1 MGIGA
6 GFRLSVCLVALT
18 FCAGKTA
25 AQNRLPD
32 YEDTLRSYVAY
43 LTDSRLGGRVAGTEG
58 EASAAGYIYDYLQSI
73 GAMMISPRS
82 GDDFGIADEYSG
94 DTLRSRNI
102 IGIIPGYDPVLKGEY
117 LLLGAH
123 LDGVMAPAADNNAS
137 GCAVLM
143 NVARM
148 ISENRFMFRRSV
160 IIAFFG
166 AAERGMAGSWYFL
179 NRSFSEYDR
188 IVAMLDLNSVG
199 RSGRGFGFRVFT
211 GIQGT
216 ALYKSIISAGEQPFA
231 LAPEIT
237 DKEPL
242 PSDYRNFY
250 EKNIPSALF
259 STGMSKQSGTRNDTP
274 DLLDYFQM
282 SRISEYIYSL
292 SAEIADNSFAGR
304 TAGEV
309 AGEAAGVREKRSP
322 AQGRVFLQRDVDRR
336 ASFMRGDER
345 TFLKDWVYEYLKYP
359 ESAVEHGI
367 SGTVTVGFTVDKSGN
382 VTDVK
387 VEKGVDDDLDAAAV
401 RVVKASPK
409 WSPALLRGEKVAVRI
424 MVAVEFK
431 LTKEKGKI
439 GIKR

>member
-1 MGIGA
+1 MGIGS

-18 FCAGKTA
+18 FCAGKTE
-25 AQNRLPD
+25 AQNRLTD

-58 EASAAGYIYDYLQSI
+58 ETLAAGYIYDYLQSI

-102 IGIIPGYDPVLKGEY
+102 IGIIPGYDPELKGEY

-123 LDGVMAPAADNNAS
+123 LDGVTAPAADNNAS

-148 ISENRFMFRRSV
+148 ISENKFMFRRSV
-160 IIAFFG
+160 IVAFFG
-166 AAERGMAGSWYFL
+166 AAQRGMAGSWYFL
-179 NRSFSEYDR
+179 NRSFSEYDK

-199 RSGRGFGFRVFT
+199 RSGKGFDFKVFT
-211 GIQGT
+211 GIRGT

-237 DKEPL
+237 DKEPS

-259 STGMSKQSGTRNDTP
+259 STGVSKQNGTRNDTP
-274 DLLDYFQM
+274 DILDYFQM
-282 SRISEYIYSL
+282 SRIAEYIYSL
-292 SAEIADNSFAGR
+292 SVALADKSF
-304 TAGEV
+304 E
-309 AGEAAGVREKRSP
+309 GEAAVNGAADISGVKDKTSP
-322 AQGRVFLQRDVDRR
+322 AQGRLFLQRDVDRR

-345 TFLKDWVYEYLKYP
+345 TFLKDWVYEYIKYP
-359 ESAVEHGI
+359 DSALDNGI

-387 VEKGVDDDLDAAAV
+387 VEKSVDENLDAEAV
-401 RVVKASPK
+401 RVIKASPK

-424 MVAVEFK
+424 VVAVEFK